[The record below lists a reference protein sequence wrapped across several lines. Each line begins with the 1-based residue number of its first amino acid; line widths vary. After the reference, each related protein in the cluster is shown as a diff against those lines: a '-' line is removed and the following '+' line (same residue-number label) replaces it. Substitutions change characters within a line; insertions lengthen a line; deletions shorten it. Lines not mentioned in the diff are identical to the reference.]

1 MQQLHRVEWRHSRNI
16 KVAESERT
24 PVTHHETLS
33 GEGAKILRI
42 LVGVSEMVLVHG
54 VLAESD
60 A

>member
-1 MQQLHRVEWRHSRNI
+1 MQQLHRIKRRHSRNI

-42 LVGVSEMVLVHG
+42 LVGVPVMVLVHG

-60 A
+60 T

>member
-1 MQQLHRVEWRHSRNI
+1 MQQLHRVERRHSWDI

-42 LVGVSEMVLVHG
+42 LVGVPEMVLVHG

-60 A
+60 T

>member
-16 KVAESERT
+16 KVTVSERT

-33 GEGAKILRI
+33 GERAEILRI
-42 LVGVSEMVLVHG
+42 LVGVPEMVLVHG

-60 A
+60 T

>member
-1 MQQLHRVEWRHSRNI
+1 MQQLHRIKWRHSRNI

-42 LVGVSEMVLVHG
+42 LVGVPEMVLVHG
-54 VLAESD
+54 VLAKSD
-60 A
+60 T